1 MSWQGFLDTLRRWFR
16 RDRSASP
23 DMSLSAGAS
32 SAAGSSTP
40 ASATP
45 AAGSSTPASNPPALP
60 SVPAVQQEGKALAA
74 YTSAVNEWNAFLEDL
89 SKGTGIEKAELE
101 KAQGVVKNI
110 ATAAGIAGTVA
121 TAAATVASASS
132 AVPIVGQVVA
142 AVGALITLIAGAV
155 SIFYGPKGLT
165 QTEKDAGV
173 NIINRGESITGWRDG
188 VYRFNYIPIYGPKV
202 DPFLKQIDPT
212 VLTARFT
219 KAQWA
224 SLYSLIKLY
233 PFGPP
238 VPRVDVLG
246 DGTFQYEYNKY
257 GNNDVSYE
265 AGQRNERYMARTK
278 DPTEITTLGTSDGPF
293 RRKSAGL

>member
-23 DMSLSAGAS
+23 DTPLPAGA
-32 SAAGSSTP
+32 A
-40 ASATP
+40 P

-60 SVPAVQQEGKALAA
+60 SVPAVQQEGRALAA
-74 YTSAVNEWNAFLEDL
+74 YSQAVNEWNAFIEDL

-155 SIFYGPKGLT
+155 NIFYGPKGLT

-202 DPFLKQIDPT
+202 DQFVKQLDPQ

-219 KAQWA
+219 KAQWI
-224 SLYSLIKLY
+224 SLYNMIKQY

-238 VPRVDVLG
+238 VPRVDVLN
-246 DGTFQYEYNKY
+246 DGTFQYEYNKH
-257 GNNDVSYE
+257 GNNDLSYE
-265 AGQRNERYMARTK
+265 AGQRSERYMARTK
-278 DPTEITTLGTSDGPF
+278 DPAEITTLGTSDGPF